1 LTLTIWIV
9 IKCTCDSFKNGGHPL
24 NFLGGDPKLT
34 VVLGPVLRG
43 KTFGAR
49 AFRAVPFLGI
59 RKLAASIAPGI

>member
-1 LTLTIWIV
+1 
-9 IKCTCDSFKNGGHPL
+9 
-24 NFLGGDPKLT
+24 
-34 VVLGPVLRG
+34 LRG